1 MRKAGFTVSSSGEKG
16 MKVNGNEAFQETLD
30 MEEILLASDALL
42 EQQCIETY
50 QVNWHL
56 CFESLKVYSG
66 AKSVV
71 FVNL

>member
-1 MRKAGFTVSSSGEKG
+1 MRKAGFTVSSLGEKG

-50 QVNWHL
+50 QVN
-56 CFESLKVYSG
+56 
-66 AKSVV
+66 
-71 FVNL
+71 